1 MEKAIRFF
9 FELELLKEM
18 QRTGWYFIGER
29 DGDTVASHCFRA
41 AFIAHWLA
49 RKIGADPEKCMK
61 MALIHD
67 IGETRVW
74 DINKVSAGY
83 TEKAESK
90 AAKDA
95 MRGSFDVFEAL
106 YDETREKKTKD
117 ALIVKDADLLEC
129 IMQAK
134 TFVMRGNPLAMEWIV
149 NASRALHFNE
159 SKEMAAKIAKNDK
172 VWWEGLKRL

>member
-1 MEKAIRFF
+1 MEKAMRFF

-29 DGDTVASHCFRA
+29 DGDSVASHSFRA

-49 RKIGADPEKCMK
+49 RKVNANPDRCLK

-74 DINKVSAGY
+74 DINKVSASY
-83 TEKAESK
+83 TEKDEER

-95 MRGSFDVFEAL
+95 MKGVFDEFNAL
-106 YDETREKKTKD
+106 YSETKSRKSKD
-117 ALIVKDADLLEC
+117 ALVARDADLLEC
-129 IMQAK
+129 IIQAK
-134 TFVMRGNPLAMEWIV
+134 TFEMRGNPLAREWII
-149 NASRALHFNE
+149 NASKGLHFGE
-159 SKEMAAKIAKNDK
+159 SRELASKIGKNDK
-172 VWWEGLKRL
+172 VWWAGLKKL